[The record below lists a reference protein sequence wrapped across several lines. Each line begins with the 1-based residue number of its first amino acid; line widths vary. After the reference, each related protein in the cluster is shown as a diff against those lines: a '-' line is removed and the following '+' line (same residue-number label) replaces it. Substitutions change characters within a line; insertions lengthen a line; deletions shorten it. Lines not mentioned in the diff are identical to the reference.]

1 MSGSL
6 HVLIVDDSAVVRQTI
21 LTILRT
27 QPDIRTTIA
36 ADPLIAMERMK
47 RDRPDVIILD
57 LEMPRMD
64 GITFLRKLMRETP
77 TPVIVCSS
85 HIGDGGAQAV
95 RALEAGAVELI
106 GKPSLGVQ
114 SFLNESALMLID
126 AVRAASAVRLPSAAA
141 ARTQPAPA
149 PRVAIAAKVIA
160 IGASTGGTEAIREIL
175 DALPASSCGVVIV
188 QHMPEM
194 FTRSFANRLN
204 ETSALWV
211 KEAEAGDEILPGR
224 ALVAPGDQ
232 HMTVRRSGAR
242 LFVALERG
250 PLVSRHRPSVDVLF
264 RSVAA
269 TVASDAI
276 GVILTGMGADGAEG
290 LLDMHRAGAATI
302 AQNEATCA
310 VFGMPNE
317 AIRKGG
323 VREVLALRKIA
334 EALSG
339 SSPSPRSAGRGLG

>member
-1 MSGSL
+1 MSNSL

-21 LTILRT
+21 LAILGT

-64 GITFLRKLMRETP
+64 GLTFLRKLMRETP

-85 HIGDGGAQAV
+85 HIGDGGAHAV

-106 GKPSLGVQ
+106 GKPSLGVK
-114 SFLNESALMLID
+114 SFLNESAMMLID
-126 AVRAASAVRLPSAAA
+126 AVRAAAAVRLPHGLRIEDAGLRMKPNPQSSILNPQSS
-141 ARTQPAPA
+141 RSS
-149 PRVAIAAKVIA
+149 RVIA

-175 DALPASSCGVVIV
+175 DILPATSCGVVIV

-194 FTRSFANRLN
+194 FTRSFANHLN
-204 ETSALWV
+204 ESSALSV
-211 KEAEAGDEILPGR
+211 KEAEAGDEVLPGR
-224 ALVAPGDQ
+224 ALVAPGNH

-242 LFVALERG
+242 LFVDITQGA
-250 PLVSRHRPSVDVLF
+250 LVSRHRPSVDVLV

-269 TVASDAI
+269 ALGAEAT
-276 GVILTGMGADGAEG
+276 GVILTGMGADGAGG
-290 LLDMHRAGAATI
+290 LLDMHQAGAHTI
-302 AQNEATCA
+302 AQDEATCA

-317 AIRKGG
+317 AIRRGG
-323 VREVLALRKIA
+323 VREVLPLGQIA
-334 EALSG
+334 EALT
-339 SSPSPRSAGRGLG
+339 R